1 MNLHT
6 IKPLY
11 HLNMLEFMKIQD
23 HCKMWHTH
31 FLFGK
36 YFFWCSSFGQ
46 DGECNSN
53 ASLIHH
59 FECKHFYNLHIR
71 DLKSF
76 NQMIRIIILT
86 KKLQCTICSH
96 GAPEVI
102 FLITTF
108 AFTPLPTK
116 LAIVLST
123 TI

>member
-11 HLNMLEFMKIQD
+11 HLNMLEFMKIQTFAK
-23 HCKMWHTH
+23 CGTH
-31 FLFGK
+31 NFDLGI
-36 YFFWCSSFGQ
+36 YFWCSSFGQ

-71 DLKSF
+71 GLKSF
-76 NQMIRIIILT
+76 NQMIIIIIFT

-96 GAPEVI
+96 GVPEVI
-102 FLITTF
+102 FFITTF
-108 AFTPLPTK
+108 AFIPLPTK
-116 LAIVLST
+116 LATLGPL
-123 TI
+123 